1 MSDSQQSERRSFTET
16 AKDAL
21 SMAAEKA
28 REMAQYATGAVFNA
42 DENVKE
48 ISKDDEQSA
57 GTAPA
62 NENVNDQKLSQP
74 WDIGA
79 PSALPG
85 PIEGD
90 GLKYG
95 CKPASP
101 QEVSPAAVGHSL
113 AHPTESLKIF

>member
-1 MSDSQQSERRSFTET
+1 MSDSQPPERRSFTET

-42 DENVKE
+42 GENVKE
-48 ISKDDEQSA
+48 MANDEQSA
-57 GTAPA
+57 AADSSA
-62 NENVNDQKLSQP
+62 NEKVNDQKLQQP

-85 PIEGD
+85 PIESD

-101 QEVSPAAVGHSL
+101 QEVSPAALHSL
-113 AHPTESLKIF
+113 AHPTESLKIS